1 MNAVLSSLL
10 LLQFLVLDTS
20 AISIVSTHP
29 PPGKI
34 IPEGSNLTISCSS
47 SEPWF
52 FCLFH
57 SPMGDKQCGIQ
68 ESEVSSVCSSDT
80 LLSLSGES
88 STCSLDIARV
98 TRDMHGGWMCLLN
111 EIEQFDSVKT
121 IVRVEVG
128 VPAKVGWITH
138 TQEGLLMLVEGEEKE
153 IVCGAVDGYPHADFA
168 WTSYRSEDRTSQT
181 RNARMFNQH
190 EDEFPDDSLSSLTT
204 NRTEKVGKI
213 RIGFPCQPFHFLNV
227 VKEQSADIIY
237 LCVFAGHLL
246 SCT

>member
-10 LLQFLVLDTS
+10 LLPFLVLDTS

-52 FCLFH
+52 FCLFN
-57 SPMGDKQCGIQ
+57 SPEGDKQCGIQ

-138 TQEGLLMLVEGEEKE
+138 TQEGLLHLVEGEEKE
-153 IVCGAVDGYPHADFA
+153 IVCGATDGYPQMDFK
-168 WTSYRSEDRTSQT
+168 WNSYKPDKRISQAST
-181 RNARMFNQH
+181 ARML
-190 EDEFPDDSLSSLTT
+190 EDLEEKHRNNSVNDFIT
-204 NRTEKVGKI
+204 NNTRQVNK
-213 RIGFPCQPFHFLNV
+213 
-227 VKEQSADIIY
+227 
-237 LCVFAGHLL
+237 
-246 SCT
+246 

>member
-1 MNAVLSSLL
+1 MAVTMLIILIMMMLSVPMLS
-10 LLQFLVLDTS
+10 
-20 AISIVSTHP
+20 ISVISTNP

-138 TQEGLLMLVEGEEKE
+138 TQEGLLHLVEGEEKE

-168 WTSYRSEDRTSQT
+168 WTSYRSEDRTLQT

-190 EDEFPDDSLSSLTT
+190 EDEFPDDSPSSLTT
-204 NRTEKVGKI
+204 NRTGKVEK
-213 RIGFPCQPFHFLNV
+213 
-227 VKEQSADIIY
+227 D
-237 LCVFAGHLL
+237 
-246 SCT
+246 